1 MNECKA
7 LIKLN
12 KGNQLQ
18 IKFKN
23 AFNYI
28 HYSLII
34 HSYHDTKKS
43 YSISGHKSLNS
54 RN

>member
-7 LIKLN
+7 LSKLN
-12 KGNQLQ
+12 KGNQRQ
-18 IKFKN
+18 INFKN
-23 AFNYI
+23 AFHYI

-43 YSISGHKSLNS
+43 YSISVHKSLNL